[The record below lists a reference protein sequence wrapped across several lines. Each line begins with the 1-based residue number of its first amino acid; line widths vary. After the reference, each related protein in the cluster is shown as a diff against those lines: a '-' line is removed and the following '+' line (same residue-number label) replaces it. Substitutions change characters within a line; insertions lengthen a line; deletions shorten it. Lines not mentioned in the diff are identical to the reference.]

1 MWCHTEAGYSGNQ
14 QSDTDEPMGT
24 GEEAE
29 HMCVL
34 VYGGF
39 SGDAVEGDLISIDPG
54 IDCSLV
60 YNICA
65 ILCLVVALHCLKL
78 PAACRSSCR

>member
-1 MWCHTEAGYSGNQ
+1 MGN
-14 QSDTDEPMGT
+14 SEEP
-24 GEEAE
+24 E

-54 IDCSLV
+54 VQSSADFP
-60 YNICA
+60 
-65 ILCLVVALHCLKL
+65 ALLL
-78 PAACRSSCR
+78 EPPN

>member
-1 MWCHTEAGYSGNQ
+1 MGNG
-14 QSDTDEPMGT
+14 P
-24 GEEAE
+24 EAE

-54 IDCSLV
+54 DEFAHLLLSL
-60 YNICA
+60 
-65 ILCLVVALHCLKL
+65 
-78 PAACRSSCR
+78 

>member
-1 MWCHTEAGYSGNQ
+1 
-14 QSDTDEPMGT
+14 MGAA
-24 GEEAE
+24 EETE

-54 IDCSLV
+54 TQQLMMQV
-60 YNICA
+60 
-65 ILCLVVALHCLKL
+65 
-78 PAACRSSCR
+78 

>member
-1 MWCHTEAGYSGNQ
+1 MS
-14 QSDTDEPMGT
+14 T
-24 GEEAE
+24 GLEAE

-54 IDCSLV
+54 I
-60 YNICA
+60 IG
-65 ILCLVVALHCLKL
+65 
-78 PAACRSSCR
+78 

>member
-1 MWCHTEAGYSGNQ
+1 MS
-14 QSDTDEPMGT
+14 T
-24 GEEAE
+24 GPETE

-54 IDCSLV
+54 KCASAVPTSPLV
-60 YNICA
+60 A
-65 ILCLVVALHCLKL
+65 I
-78 PAACRSSCR
+78 